1 MDRAKYLAKNTLI
14 FALGNLG
21 SKLVAF
27 LLVPLYTGVL
37 ATEQFGKV
45 DLITTICMVAAPA
58 IFLNVG
64 EAVMRFCLDKN
75 ADKDGIMSVAYLVML
90 LAIVPGAAFT
100 IGIFLYHKLAEYW
113 LLILLYTVA
122 MGISQIALCYLRGKE
137 ELLKYSVG
145 NILQTLFIAG
155 LNIVFLLVFKWGI
168 TGYLLSY
175 VISYAITA
183 LYGFVA
189 GSAFK
194 VFKNF
199 HINKTLFKQ
208 MIVYSVV
215 LIPNTFMW
223 WIMNSSDRL
232 MVTEMRGLDENGI
245 YAVAY
250 KLPTIVSVVTG
261 IFNQAYSYSAIKE
274 DSSKDKNEYNESVF
288 NSLIAFLVLIGMGL
302 LLFLKPILK
311 VYVAP
316 EYFSSW
322 FFSPPLIVGM
332 ALMAL
337 GTFLANFYVVNK
349 DSKGFMLS
357 ATAGAILN
365 LVLNFLSIPK
375 FGAIGAAIATCF
387 SYFVVF
393 LYRFFDTK
401 KYIKIRVFSIK
412 NILTLVCLTASALL
426 VYVDGLIPICVQV
439 VLIALVIVIKFE
451 PIKSTLVNMKRLIPG
466 KSKQAK

>member
-21 SKLVAF
+21 SKLVTF

-37 ATEQFGKV
+37 ATAQFGQV

-58 IFLNVG
+58 IFLNIG

-75 ADKDGIMSVAYLVML
+75 ADLDAIMSAAFLVMVI
-90 LAIVPGAAFT
+90 AVVPGAAFT
-100 IGIFLYHKLAEYW
+100 VGILLYRKVSEYW
-113 LLILLYTVA
+113 LLILLYTIA
-122 MGISQIALCYLRGKE
+122 LGISQIGLCYLRGKE
-137 ELLKYSVG
+137 QLLKYSAG
-145 NILQTLFIAG
+145 NILQTLLIAV
-155 LNIVFLLVFKWGI
+155 LNIIFLLVFKWGVF
-168 TGYLLSY
+168 GYLLSY
-175 VISYAITA
+175 VIAYAITA
-183 LYGFVA
+183 VYAFIA
-189 GSAFK
+189 GSAFGVLK
-194 VFKNF
+194 RFK
-199 HINKTLFKQ
+199 IKKDLFKQ

-245 YAVAY
+245 YAAAY

-274 DSSKDKNEYNESVF
+274 DESKDKNEYNESVF
-288 NSLIAFLVLIGMGL
+288 NALLAFLVLIGMGL
-302 LLFLKPILK
+302 LMFLKPILS
-311 VYVAP
+311 VYVD
-316 EYFSSW
+316 EKYFTSW
-322 FFSPPLIVGM
+322 LFSPPLIVGM

-349 DSKGFMLS
+349 DSKGFMFS
-357 ATAGAILN
+357 ATAGAVLN
-365 LVLNFLSIPK
+365 LVLNFLSIPR
-375 FGAIGAAIATCF
+375 FGAMGAAVATCF

-401 KYIKIRVFSIK
+401 KYVKIKVFSLR
-412 NILTLVCLTASALL
+412 NILSLSCLLASAML
-426 VYVDGLIPICVQV
+426 VYFDGILAIAGQV
-439 VLIALVIVIKFE
+439 VLIALVTVIKFE
-451 PIKSTLVNMKRLIPG
+451 PIKTTLVNMKKLIPG
-466 KSKQAK
+466 RKKA